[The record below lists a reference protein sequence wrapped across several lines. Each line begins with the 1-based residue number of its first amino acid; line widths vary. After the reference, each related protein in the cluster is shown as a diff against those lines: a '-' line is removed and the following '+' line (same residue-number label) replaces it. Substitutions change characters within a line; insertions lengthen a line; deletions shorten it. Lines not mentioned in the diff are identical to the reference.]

1 MNSNRFTQLI
11 QKPLLV
17 LLLLACTQIFAA
29 GTVSFAS
36 GTATVVNVAGD
47 VRAVSDKMRI
57 DNGDIVVTGKDGEVH
72 IIMDDRGLIAMR
84 ANSRLRFDDYVA
96 NGDEKDRADYTLLR
110 GFMRSVTGWIG
121 KVAPQ
126 NYRIRVANATVGI
139 RGTDHEVGLIE
150 KGVGAGAYSKVVEGE
165 TTLSNSVGEL
175 SVKAGRAAF
184 VDFGKTT
191 NPRLLDRIPPVF
203 QPTANEAAIDAAK
216 KKLASDLDEKLKQ
229 RREKIKRNGGT
240 DANGN
245 TRINE
250 SCIGGTTPIDE
261 LMEFVR
267 AYESGSVATLQRRL
281 DPSML
286 GYQRFLDGLIQDF
299 NRQKQIRLFIK
310 DTQVQ
315 CGSDLASVQ
324 FTWEKRYLDVGSF
337 APGFLTGRGITLLHR
352 GSNTWRIAGF
362 AGDNPFS
369 SLAGTLGQLTFGPAF
384 SLTSVSAIP
393 TSVSVTVQ
401 VVDSDLAGLGS
412 LTVQIVTTLGDAET
426 VVLPE
431 TSPGRFMRNSLMLAT
446 GAVARGNGILE
457 VANGVQLTL
466 RYLDQNPGN
475 NLPATML
482 TQVLRP
488 TGSILFTPD
497 TTPDPF
503 SFTPVLNAPASAV
516 TISNAVTIGGI
527 NAPSSI
533 TVVGGEYAIDAGPFT
548 TGGGTVTNGQQVR
561 VRTTASPI
569 GGGGVAAM
577 LNIGS
582 VQGVFAVTTAVTGVT
597 TNSTPNALA
606 FNSISN
612 AATSQFFT
620 SSPAMISGINVAS
633 PISIIGGQYSING
646 GPFTSTAGSITNGQ
660 SVAVRLLSSSAN
672 LTTMSATLNV
682 GGISGTF
689 SVTTAALAGISTPA
703 PFSYSPQTNVAQ
715 TTLIDSVPAA
725 ISGINVASPVTIVGG
740 LYSINGGAFTAA
752 AGSITNGQTLT
763 VRVLSSAAFG
773 ATTAATVNV
782 GGVAATF
789 SVTTP
794 LATNTMPSPF
804 VFNSVSNAAL
814 NQLFTSNV
822 VMISG
827 INVASP
833 VSIIG
838 GSYAINGGPFTTAPG
853 SITNGQRVAVQL
865 LSPAA
870 NLTTSSATLNVG
882 GVSGTFSVTTAPL
895 AGVSTPAPFSYSP
908 QINVA
913 PSMLIDSS
921 PATISGINV
930 ASPVTIVGGLYSIN
944 GGTFTAAVGS
954 ITNGQT
960 LVVRVLSSA
969 AASATTATTV
979 NVGGVAATFSV
990 TTAMATNSVPMPFI
1004 FNSISNA
1011 ATSQPFTSNA
1021 ATITGIN
1028 VASPISII
1036 GGSYSING
1044 GPFTAALGS
1053 ITNGQTVVVQLQSSA
1068 TNATTTS
1075 ATLNV
1080 GGISGTFS
1088 VTTAALAGISTPA
1101 PFSYS
1106 PQTNVAQTT
1115 LIDSVP
1121 AAISGINVAS
1131 PVTIVG
1137 GLYSINGG
1145 AFTAA
1150 AGSITNGQTLT
1161 VRVLSSAAFG
1171 ATTAATVNVGGV
1183 AATFSVTTARVNST
1197 PNAFSFTPQIDVAPR
1212 AVVTSNTVAITGIN
1226 TAAPVSIVGGTYS
1239 INGGAFTA
1247 AAGSITNNQTVTVQL
1262 TTSFTTDGTGRAAA
1276 TLSVGG
1282 ISATFNATTWDTT
1295 PNAFAFFNL
1304 VTTRTGSPP
1313 CVTATSQYTTAAVVI
1328 TGLTVPT
1335 NVALNA
1341 AGANPGAQ
1349 MSINGGA
1356 FTTASTP
1363 ISNGQTVAVR
1373 VNTVGNNTGA
1383 TPVTRAIVGIGGV
1396 SANVT
1401 QTCQ

>member
-1 MNSNRFTQLI
+1 
-11 QKPLLV
+11 
-17 LLLLACTQIFAA
+17 
-29 GTVSFAS
+29 
-36 GTATVVNVAGD
+36 
-47 VRAVSDKMRI
+47 MRI

-84 ANSRLRFDDYVA
+84 ANSRLRVDDYAA
-96 NGDEKDRADYTLLR
+96 NGDEKDRAVYTLLG
-110 GFMRSVTGWIG
+110 GFIRSVTGWIG

-126 NYRIRVANATVGI
+126 NYRVRAANATVGI

-150 KGVGAGAYSKVVEGE
+150 KGEGAGTYSKVNEGE
-165 TTLSNSVGEL
+165 TTLGNSAGEA

-184 VDFGKTT
+184 VDVGKATM
-191 NPRLLDRIPPVF
+191 PRLLDRVPPVF
-203 QPTANEAAIDAAK
+203 QATANETAIDATR
-216 KKLASDLDEKLKQ
+216 KKLAADLDDKLRQ
-229 RREKIKRNGGT
+229 RREEIKRSGGT
-240 DANGN
+240 DVNGN

-250 SCIGGTTPIDE
+250 SCIGGTAPIDE
-261 LMEFVR
+261 LMAFIR
-267 AYESGSVATLQRRL
+267 AYESGNVAMIQTRL

-315 CGSDLASVQ
+315 CGSDLATVQ

-337 APGFLTGRGITLLHR
+337 APAFLTGRGITLLHR
-352 GSNTWRIAGF
+352 GSKVWRIAGF

-369 SLAGTLGQLTFGPAF
+369 SLAGTMGQLTFGPAF
-384 SLTSVSAIP
+384 SLTSISAIP
-393 TSVSVTVQ
+393 TSVPVTVQ

-431 TSPGRFMRNSLMLAT
+431 TSPGRFMRSSLMVAT
-446 GAVARGNGILE
+446 GAAARGNGIVE

-466 RYLDQNPGN
+466 RYVDQSPGN

-503 SFTPVLNAPASAV
+503 SFTPVLNAPTSALTV
-516 TISNAVTIGGI
+516 SNAVTISGI

-548 TGGGTVTNGQQVR
+548 GSGGTVTNGQQVR

-597 TNSTPNALA
+597 TNSTPNAFV

-612 AATSQFFT
+612 AATSQLFT
-620 SSPAMISGINVAS
+620 SSAAMISSINVAS

-646 GPFTSTAGSITNGQ
+646 GPFTSAAGFVTNGQ
-660 SVAVRLLSSSAN
+660 SVAVQLLSSSAN
-672 LTTMSATLNV
+672 LTTMSATLSV
-682 GGISGTF
+682 GGMSGTF

-703 PFSYSPQTNVAQ
+703 PFGYSPQSNVAQ
-715 TTLIDSVPAA
+715 ATLIDSLPAA
-725 ISGINVASPVTIVGG
+725 ITGINVASPVTIVGG

-752 AGSITNGQTLT
+752 TGSITNGQALT
-763 VRVLSSAAFG
+763 VRVLSSATFG

-794 LATNTMPSPF
+794 LAMNTMPSPF
-804 VFNSVSNAAL
+804 VFNSVSNALL

-822 VMISG
+822 VTISG
-827 INVASP
+827 INISSP

-838 GSYAINGGPFTTAPG
+838 GSYAINGGPFTTAAG

-865 LSPAA
+865 LSSAA
-870 NLTTSSATLNVG
+870 NLTTSSATLNIG

-895 AGVSTPAPFSYSP
+895 AGISTPAPFSYNP

-913 PSMLIDSS
+913 PSTLIDSA

-969 AASATTATTV
+969 AASTSTATTV
-979 NVGGVAATFSV
+979 NVGGVAATFSA
-990 TTAMATNSVPMPFI
+990 TTSMAANPVPMPFI

-1011 ATSQPFTSNA
+1011 ATGRPFTSNA
-1021 ATITGIN
+1021 VTISGIN
-1028 VASPISII
+1028 VASPVAIS

-1044 GPFTAALGS
+1044 GSFTAAAGS
-1053 ITNGQTVVVQLQSSA
+1053 ITNGQSVIVQLQSSA

-1080 GGISGTFS
+1080 GGVAATFS
-1088 VTTAALAGISTPA
+1088 VTTAPLAGVSTPA

-1106 PQTNVAQTT
+1106 PQSNVAQAT
-1115 LIDSVP
+1115 LIDSLP
-1121 AAISGINVAS
+1121 AGITGINVAS

-1171 ATTAATVNVGGV
+1171 AITAATVNVGGI
-1183 AATFSVTTARVNST
+1183 AATFSVTTARANST

-1212 AVVTSNTVAITGIN
+1212 ATVTSNAVAITGIN
-1226 TAAPVSIVGGTYS
+1226 IAAPVSIVGGTYS
-1239 INGGAFTA
+1239 INGGAYTA
-1247 AAGSITNNQTVTVQL
+1247 AAGNITNNQTITVQL
-1262 TTSFTTDGTGRAAA
+1262 TASFTTDGTGRAAA
-1276 TLSVGG
+1276 TMSVGG
-1282 ISATFNATTWDTT
+1282 ITATFNATTWDTA

-1304 VTTRTGSPP
+1304 VTSRTGPP
-1313 CVTATSQYTTAAVVI
+1313 ACITATSLYTTAAVVI

-1335 NVALNA
+1335 NAFISA

-1363 ISNGQTVAVR
+1363 ISNGQTIAVR
-1373 VNTVGNNTGA
+1373 VNTVGINTGA
-1383 TPVTRAIVGIGGV
+1383 TPVTRAIVSIGGI